1 MTMRESDGTTLRLI
15 MPQWQGGDLADYH
28 FGTEVLAW
36 LAPSTSGPVEVVPV
50 PEPAPGETLAVED
63 GIVARAAVLAQ
74 ARAAREAIERH
85 RPDRIVTLGGDCLV
99 DLAPMAYL
107 SARYGSELGVLWVDA
122 HTDARTPGHTPR
134 AHAHVLGALLG
145 QGDPGLVAEAGA
157 PLTASRVM
165 LAGLDEL
172 RPDEV
177 EVMARL
183 GLRKAG
189 SADLAGSSAPILDW
203 IRDQRIEQLAIHLD
217 LDVLDPKAF
226 GPQVVNMPEAP
237 PNFRAGVPRGRMTPP
252 QVVRLLADVAK
263 ACKVVGLAVTEYVPW
278 EAIETRKLLRQLPLL
293 GNPMAC

>member
-1 MTMRESDGTTLRLI
+1 MPESDGTTLRLI

-28 FGTEVLAW
+28 FGAQVLAW
-36 LAPSTSGPVEVVPV
+36 LAPPTSGPVEVVPV
-50 PEPAPGETLAVED
+50 PEPWPGETLAVED

-74 ARAAREAIERH
+74 ARAAREVTERH

-107 SARYGSELGVLWVDA
+107 SARYGDQLGVLWVDA
-122 HTDARTPGHTPR
+122 HTDARTPEHTPR
-134 AHAHVLGALLG
+134 AHAHVLGVLLG
-145 QGDPGLVAEAGA
+145 HGDPGLVVEAGT
-157 PLTASRVM
+157 PLTPSRVM

-172 RPDEV
+172 RPDEA

-189 SADLAGSSAPILDW
+189 SGELAETSAPILDW
-203 IRDQRIEQLAIHLD
+203 IRDERIGHLAIHLD

-237 PNFRAGVPRGRMTPP
+237 PDFRAGVPRGRMTPP
-252 QVVRLLADVAK
+252 QVVRLLADVAR
-263 ACKVVGLAVTEYVPW
+263 ACNVVGPAVTEYVPW
-278 EAIETRKLLRQLPLL
+278 EAIETRRLLSQLPLL
-293 GNPMAC
+293 GNVMAR